1 MPVRNATAVW
11 EGGLKN
17 GKGKM
22 MLGSGAFEGKY
33 SFGSRFEQG
42 PGTNPEELI
51 GAAHAGCFS
60 MQLAGILEQAGFVPE
75 HIHTTASVHIDRS
88 GDGFKITSIELDTE
102 AKVPG
107 IDEKTFRDKAELAKK
122 SCPVSMALG
131 GGSAAIKLL
140 ARLVKPMAA

>member
-1 MPVRNATAVW
+1 MPVRNAVAVW
-11 EGGLKN
+11 EGGLKS

-22 MLGSGAFEGKY
+22 MLDSGAFEGKY
-33 SFGSRFEQG
+33 SFSSRFEEG

-60 MQLAGILEQAGFVPE
+60 MALAGILEQAGFVPE
-75 HIHTTASVHIDRS
+75 HIHTSASVRIEKS

-107 IDEKTFRDKAELAKK
+107 IDEKTFRDKAEMAKK
-122 SCPVSMALG
+122 GCPVSMALS
-131 GGSAAIKLL
+131 GGSAVIKLF
-140 ARLVKPMAA
+140 ARLAEPIAA